1 MIFESPIVTMPSFGG
16 STTAYSDTAQ
26 YITKQTER
34 WWSRLQNSHALG
46 LDAKGVFDEL
56 FDVWNQ
62 CSSPDWDG
70 YGALPVTYD
79 AFMTALSFLKALPLG
94 TKAPAVGA
102 EPDGHITLEW
112 YRSPRRLLSVSVSPE
127 GISIMRRSR
136 GEALAMGR
144 NPTGEK
150 YRRSFSISS
159 AKWGPHDGTT
169 DASSRSR

>member
-1 MIFESPIVTMPSFGG
+1 MILESPIVTMPSFGG

-34 WWSRLQNSHALG
+34 WRSRLQNSHALG

-70 YGALPVTYD
+70 YGARPVTYG
-79 AFMTALSFLKALPLG
+79 AFMTALSFLKALPPG
-94 TKAPAVGA
+94 TPAPDVGA

-127 GISIMRRSR
+127 GDLHYAALQGRSTR
-136 GEALAMGR
+136 YGTETYWGEAPQVIFDLIRQVG
-144 NPTGEK
+144 
-150 YRRSFSISS
+150 SS
-159 AKWGPHDGTT
+159 
-169 DASSRSR
+169 